1 MTDAAERAAPAPE
14 TAGDA
19 FIQVRGLR
27 KSYQM
32 GETTVHALAGV
43 ELDIPRTSFT
53 VVMGPSGSGK
63 STLLHLVGGL
73 DRPTAGE
80 IVLGGQRVDTLNE
93 NDLAVFRRTV
103 IGFVFQTFN
112 LVSSMTAVENVA
124 FPMRFANISRRQRR
138 ERALELLDRVG
149 LANRA
154 FHRPAELSGGQQQ
167 RVAIARALVNDP
179 QVILADEPT
188 GNLDSQ
194 TSIEIMGVFQRLN
207 DQGITIVMVTHE
219 LDIAHYTKRNVI
231 MRDGRIVQDVQ
242 VEKRLKADEELERLR
257 REQQAVQLAP

>member
-1 MTDAAERAAPAPE
+1 MADAAERAAPAPE

-112 LVSSMTAVENVA
+112 LVSSM
-124 FPMRFANISRRQRR
+124 
-138 ERALELLDRVG
+138 
-149 LANRA
+149 
-154 FHRPAELSGGQQQ
+154 
-167 RVAIARALVNDP
+167 
-179 QVILADEPT
+179 
-188 GNLDSQ
+188 
-194 TSIEIMGVFQRLN
+194 
-207 DQGITIVMVTHE
+207 
-219 LDIAHYTKRNVI
+219 
-231 MRDGRIVQDVQ
+231 
-242 VEKRLKADEELERLR
+242 
-257 REQQAVQLAP
+257 

>member
-1 MTDAAERAAPAPE
+1 MADAAERAAPAPE

-188 GNLDSQ
+188 GNLDTAASN
-194 TSIEIMGVFQRLN
+194 EIVEMLLDLHHAGRTVL
-207 DQGITIVMVTHE
+207 VVTHDLRMRGLSTDTVYL
-219 LDIAHYTKRNVI
+219 LDGKVVDEDSYLAISTLT
-231 MRDGRIVQDVQ
+231 MGRGTVTT
-242 VEKRLKADEELERLR
+242 
-257 REQQAVQLAP
+257 

>member
-1 MTDAAERAAPAPE
+1 MADAVERAAPAPE

-188 GNLDSQ
+188 GNLDTAASN
-194 TSIEIMGVFQRLN
+194 EIVEMLLDLHHAGRTVL
-207 DQGITIVMVTHE
+207 VVTHDLRMRGLSTDTVYL
-219 LDIAHYTKRNVI
+219 LDGKVVDEDSYLAISTLT
-231 MRDGRIVQDVQ
+231 MGRGTVTT
-242 VEKRLKADEELERLR
+242 
-257 REQQAVQLAP
+257 